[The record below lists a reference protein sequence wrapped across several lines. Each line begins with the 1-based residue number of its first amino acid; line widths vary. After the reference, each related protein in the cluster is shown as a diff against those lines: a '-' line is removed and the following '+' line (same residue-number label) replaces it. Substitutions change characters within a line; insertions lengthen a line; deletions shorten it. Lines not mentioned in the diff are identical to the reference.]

1 MFKEAK
7 NKSEYSGFIELV
19 LEKKDG
25 VTVATKKYY
34 EGLVKVSRSIKM
46 NRENIPTFYLL
57 QLGGGYIE
65 GEKYKNVF
73 KLKDEARAIIT
84 TQASTKVYKCINK
97 IKTEQETE
105 ISLGVNSILEYITDS
120 VILYKD
126 AIYKQVNNIYL
137 DESSTLI
144 YSDGI
149 TAGWSPDGDKF
160 SYSGVQLKSN
170 IYVNNKLVL
179 LDNLVVNPRE
189 NDVTRLGFFEEYSN
203 FGTLLVINKEI
214 NDSVISDLREKLT
227 KLNLPIDFGISKLEI
242 NGFVL
247 RVLGNL
253 TQHIDQTIG
262 CCHNYVRNRFLDSK
276 DLVVRKN

>member
-7 NKSEYSGFIELV
+7 EKSKYSGFIDLV
-19 LEKKDG
+19 LDKKDDK
-25 VTVATKKYY
+25 TIATKKYY
-34 EGLVKVSRSIKM
+34 EGLVKVSPTIKM
-46 NRENIPTFYLL
+46 DRENIPTYYLL

-73 KLKDEARAIIT
+73 RLKDNTRAIIT
-84 TQASTKVYKCINK
+84 TQASAKVYKCLNG

-105 ISLGVNSILEYITDS
+105 IGLGKNSILEYITDS

-137 DESSTLI
+137 DKSSTLI

-160 SYSGVQLKSN
+160 TYKSVQLKSN
-170 IYVNNKLVL
+170 VYVNNKLVL
-179 LDNLVVNPRE
+179 LDNLFVNPSE
-189 NDVTRLGFFEEYSN
+189 NDVTKLGFFEDYSN
-203 FGTLLVINKEI
+203 FGTLLVINENI
-214 NDSVISDLREKLT
+214 NEFVISDLRGIIE
-227 KLNLPIDFGISKLEI
+227 KLNLPIDFGISRLEV

-253 TQHIDQTIG
+253 TQHIETAIG
-262 CCHNYVRNRFLDSK
+262 ACHNYVRRKFLGSNN
-276 DLVVRKN
+276 LVIRKY

>member
-46 NRENIPTFYLL
+46 NRENIPIFYLL

-126 AIYKQVNNIYL
+126 AIYKQ
-137 DESSTLI
+137 DR
-144 YSDGI
+144 
-149 TAGWSPDGDKF
+149 
-160 SYSGVQLKSN
+160 KS
-170 IYVNNKLVL
+170 
-179 LDNLVVNPRE
+179 VV
-189 NDVTRLGFFEEYSN
+189 
-203 FGTLLVINKEI
+203 
-214 NDSVISDLREKLT
+214 
-227 KLNLPIDFGISKLEI
+227 
-242 NGFVL
+242 
-247 RVLGNL
+247 
-253 TQHIDQTIG
+253 
-262 CCHNYVRNRFLDSK
+262 
-276 DLVVRKN
+276 

>member
-7 NKSEYSGFIELV
+7 NKSAYSGFIDLV
-19 LEKKDG
+19 LERKEG

-46 NRENIPTFYLL
+46 NNENIPTFYLL
-57 QLGGGYIE
+57 QLGGGYVE
-65 GEKYKNVF
+65 GEKYKNIF
-73 KLKDEARAIIT
+73 NLKDEARAIIT
-84 TQASTKVYKCINK
+84 TQASSKVYKCINK

-105 ISLGVNSILEYITDS
+105 INLGINSVLEYITDS

-126 AIYKQVNNIYL
+126 AAYKQVNNIYL
-137 DESSTLI
+137 DKSSTLI

-149 TAGWSPDGDKF
+149 TAGWSPEGDKF
-160 SYSGVQLKSN
+160 SYSSVQLKSN

-179 LDNLVVNPRE
+179 LDNLLVNPRE

-214 NDSVISDLREKLT
+214 NDSSISDLRVLIT
-227 KLNLPIDFGISKLEI
+227 NLNLPIDFGISKLEV

-253 TQHIDQTIG
+253 TQHIEEAMR
-262 CCHNYVRNRFLDSK
+262 CCHNYVRNKFLESK
-276 DLVVRKN
+276 DLIVRKN

>member
-253 TQHIDQTIG
+253 TQHIEQTIG

-276 DLVVRKN
+276 GLVVRKN

>member
-1 MFKEAK
+1 MSNSKYAGEFE
-7 NKSEYSGFIELV
+7 IV
-19 LEKKDG
+19 LEKKNDKTVISEKRFDG
-25 VTVATKKYY
+25 
-34 EGLVKVSRSIKM
+34 LIKLS
-46 NRENIPTFYLL
+46 PTIHLDSEKISTYFIVG
-57 QLGGGYIE
+57 LGGGYVE
-65 GEKYKNVF
+65 GEKYKYSIN
-73 KLKDEARAIIT
+73 LKEDARSIIT
-84 TQASTKVYKCINK
+84 TQASTKVYKCIHGE
-97 IKTEQETE
+97 KTEQETL
-105 ISLGVNSILEYITDS
+105 ISLEKNSILEYITDS

-126 AIYKQVNNIYL
+126 AIYKQVNNIYM

-149 TAGWSPDGDKF
+149 TSGWSKEGEEF
-160 SYSGVQLKSN
+160 QYSNVQLKTKV
-170 IYVNNKLVL
+170 YVNNKIVL
-179 LDNLVVNPRE
+179 LDNLLINPRKD
-189 NDVTRLGFFEEYSN
+189 DVTKLGFFEGYEN

-253 TQHIDQTIG
+253 TQHIEQTIG

>member
-253 TQHIDQTIG
+253 TQHIEQTIG
-262 CCHNYVRNRFLDSK
+262 C
-276 DLVVRKN
+276 

>member
-253 TQHIDQTIG
+253 TQHIEQTIG
-262 CCHNYVRNRFLDSK
+262 CCNNYVRNRFLDSK

>member
-7 NKSEYSGFIELV
+7 NKSAYSGFIDLV
-19 LEKKDG
+19 LERKEG

-46 NRENIPTFYLL
+46 NNENIPTFYLL
-57 QLGGGYIE
+57 QLGGGYVE
-65 GEKYKNVF
+65 GEKYKNIF
-73 KLKDEARAIIT
+73 NLKDEARAIIT
-84 TQASTKVYKCINK
+84 TQASSKVYKCINK

-105 ISLGVNSILEYITDS
+105 INLGINSVLEYITDS

-126 AIYKQVNNIYL
+126 AAYKQVNNIYL
-137 DESSTLI
+137 DKSSTLI

-149 TAGWSPDGDKF
+149 TAGWSPEGDKF
-160 SYSGVQLKSN
+160 SYSSVQLKSN
-170 IYVNNKLVL
+170 VYVNNKLVL
-179 LDNLVVNPRE
+179 LDNLLVNPRE

-214 NDSVISDLREKLT
+214 NDSSISDLRVIIAN
-227 KLNLPIDFGISKLEI
+227 LNLPIDFGISKLEV
-242 NGFVL
+242 NGFVI

-253 TQHIDQTIG
+253 TQHIEEAMR
-262 CCHNYVRNRFLDSK
+262 CCHNYVRNKFLESK
-276 DLVVRKN
+276 DLIVRKN

>member
-253 TQHIDQTIG
+253 TQHIEQTIG
-262 CCHNYVRNRFLDSK
+262 CCHNYVRNRFLYSK

>member
-253 TQHIDQTIG
+253 TQHIETD
-262 CCHNYVRNRFLDSK
+262 NRMLS
-276 DLVVRKN
+276 